1 MSCYDDDLNAGDE
14 QMLEAFGRPVRL
26 PNRADPI
33 IAIFNEPYA
42 RTDLPSSG
50 AGFITGTVTSI
61 TVKSGSVDGIAK
73 RDVIQVPKKR
83 ELDEKGNLVW
93 GSWTDYVVKE
103 PQPDGTGLTVI
114 YLEPHTTSENSMYSK
129 Y

>member
-1 MSCYDDDLNAGDE
+1 MSCYDDDLSAGDD

-26 PNRADPI
+26 PTRSDPI
-33 IAIFNEPYA
+33 IAIFNEPYT
-42 RTDLPSSG
+42 RTDLPSS
-50 AGFITGTVTSI
+50 GFITGTVTSI
-61 TVKSGSVDGIAK
+61 TAKSGSVDGIAK

-93 GSWTDYVVKE
+93 TGWTDYVVKE
-103 PQPDGTGLTVI
+103 PQPDGIGLTVI
-114 YLEPHTTSENSMYSK
+114 YLEPHTTSDNSVYSK

>member
-1 MSCYDDDLNAGDE
+1 MSCYDDDLSAGDD

-26 PNRADPI
+26 PTRTDPI

-50 AGFITGTVTSI
+50 FITGTVASI
-61 TVKSGSVDGIAK
+61 TAQSSSVDGIAK

-93 GSWTDYVVKE
+93 TGWTDYVVKE
-103 PQPDGTGLTVI
+103 PQPDGIGLTVI
-114 YLEPHTTSENSMYSK
+114 YLEPHTTSENSVYSK

>member
-1 MSCYDDDLNAGDE
+1 SGRGRVAHRCKSRLRAMSCYDDDLNAGDE

-50 AGFITGTVTSI
+50 GGFITGTVTSI
-61 TVKSGSVDGIAK
+61 TVKSGSVDGIAR
-73 RDVIQVPKKR
+73 RDVIQGTKKAR
-83 ELDEKGNLVW
+83 NWDEKRKPWFW
-93 GSWTDYVVKE
+93 GQLELNYFLESS
-103 PQPDGTGLTVI
+103 PCPDG
-114 YLEPHTTSENSMYSK
+114 S
-129 Y
+129 

>member
-14 QMLEAFGRPVRL
+14 QMLEAFGRPVRV
-26 PNRADPI
+26 PNRADPV
-33 IAIFNEPYA
+33 IAVFNEPYA
-42 RTDLPSSG
+42 RIDLPSSG

-83 ELDEKGNLVW
+83 ELDVNGNLVW

-103 PQPDGTGLTVI
+103 PQSDGTGLTVI
-114 YLEPHTTSENSMYSK
+114 YLEPHTSSENSVYSK